1 MTPPEPTVIGTLTV
15 PWVRPAHRLDLVLA
29 ADLPEGYT
37 VTTAFVIALDS
48 ADRMLLTRVD
58 LPGRGWGVPGG
69 HVDPGESAVRAAARE
84 LAEETGLDLPAERLE
99 LFGGQRI
106 TLLEAPPADY
116 RYPARA
122 FMAFH
127 TVRLDRPGAPTSP
140 LPGTECGAAEWVARA
155 EVPLRCPGAEW
166 LPLLA
171 ALGSA
176 TPGSCA
182 GDAAGAV
189 GTGVLPVR

>member
-1 MTPPEPTVIGTLTV
+1 MTPPEPTVVHTLTV
-15 PWVRPAHRLDLVLA
+15 PWVGPAHRMDLLLGSG
-29 ADLPEGYT
+29 LPEGYT
-37 VTTAFVIALDS
+37 VTTAFAIALDS
-48 ADRMLLTRVD
+48 LDRMLLTRVD

-69 HVDPGESAVRAAARE
+69 HLDPGETPVRAAARE
-84 LAEETGLDLPAERLE
+84 LAEETGLGLPEERLE

-122 FMAFH
+122 FMAFY

-140 LPGTECGAAEWVARA
+140 PPGTECGAAEWVARA
-155 EVPLRCPGAEW
+155 EVPGRCPGSAW

-171 ALGSA
+171 ALETAVPASA
-176 TPGSCA
+176 DPRPA
-182 GDAAGAV
+182 G
-189 GTGVLPVR
+189 

>member
-15 PWVRPAHRLDLVLA
+15 PWVRPAHRMDLLLA
-29 ADLPEGYT
+29 AALPEDYD
-37 VTTAFVIALDS
+37 VTTAFVVALDS

-58 LPGRGWGVPGG
+58 LPGRGWSVPGG
-69 HVDPGESAVRAAARE
+69 HLDPGESAQQAAARE
-84 LAEETGLDLPAERLE
+84 LAEETGLELPAERLE

-106 TLLEAPPADY
+106 TLLDTPPADY

-122 FMAFH
+122 FMAFY

-140 LPGTECGAAEWVARA
+140 QPGTECGAAEWIARA
-155 EVPLRCPGAEW
+155 EVPLHCPQAEW

-171 ALGSA
+171 ALGTA
-176 TPGSCA
+176 VPADGPGL
-182 GDAAGAV
+182 
-189 GTGVLPVR
+189 LPAE